1 MKSLLKMHYLRLR
14 FVCSWSCGF
23 LHGGGKEGRKV
34 ERRRKEKKGK
44 ERAVVITLVG
54 RVGGAVIFHVAG
66 SWEEHPVCPLYLAAL
81 RGSEQCLVWYA

>member
-1 MKSLLKMHYLRLR
+1 MKKMERGKKEKDGRGYGR
-14 FVCSWSCGF
+14 
-23 LHGGGKEGRKV
+23 GGKEGRKV

-54 RVGGAVIFHVAG
+54 RVGEAVIFHVAG